1 MNSNDN
7 EMSKILINGL
17 LQKFFKNVEK
27 NFHIIGLIN
36 MITIA
41 IPTVFIDDFTNIN
54 KELSVDSKNT
64 VLCNILENINEIPS
78 TLPIENQKNILKTQM
93 YEIKNILEYSIHK
106 WVNKGYTFEEIFYV
120 FQRINFLISK
130 KTALPINQN
139 LQ

>member
-36 MITIA
+36 MMTIA
-41 IPTVFIDDFTNIN
+41 IPTVLIDDFTGPA
-54 KELSVDSKNT
+54 VPAPT

-78 TLPIENQKNILKTQM
+78 PSEAIENKKDILKSQM

-130 KTALPINQN
+130 KTALPINQKI
-139 LQ
+139 Q

>member
-41 IPTVFIDDFTNIN
+41 IPTVLIDDFT
-54 KELSVDSKNT
+54 SPAVPAPT

-78 TLPIENQKNILKTQM
+78 PPKPGPPKSQM
-93 YEIKNILEYSIHK
+93 YEIKNILEHSIHK

-130 KTALPINQN
+130 KTALPINQKI
-139 LQ
+139 Q

>member
-41 IPTVFIDDFTNIN
+41 IPTVLIDDFTGPAVPA
-54 KELSVDSKNT
+54 ST

-78 TLPIENQKNILKTQM
+78 PRKTGPPKSQM

-130 KTALPINQN
+130 KTALPINQKI
-139 LQ
+139 Q